1 MTATPGSLFI
11 VSAPSGAGKTSLVR
25 AILQSGIDLDLSISY
40 TTRVARSGEVDG
52 RDYHFV
58 SLENFEEMRRNDE
71 FLESAQVYG
80 NYYGTSKKW
89 INEAIESGRDVLLEI
104 DSQGARQVRQAFPQA
119 ISLFVLPPSLE
130 VLELRLRSRGQDSP
144 ESIGR
149 RLASACEEVT
159 HVSEYD
165 YVIINETLDRAL
177 YDLRCIVEAE
187 RLRLAKQLVRHCDLL
202 EQFGGVPDHSHI
214 RL

>member
-25 AILQSGIDLDLSISY
+25 AILQSGVDLSLSISY
-40 TTRVARSGEVDG
+40 TTRAARSEEVEG
-52 RDYHFV
+52 RDYHFI
-58 SLENFEEMRRNDE
+58 SRENFEEMRRNGE

-89 INEAIESGRDVLLEI
+89 INEAIAAGRDVLLEI
-104 DSQGARQVRQAFPQA
+104 DSQGARQVRQVFPQA
-119 ISLFVLPPSLE
+119 ISLFILPPSLE
-130 VLELRLRSRGQDSP
+130 VLEMRLRSRGQDSP
-144 ESIGR
+144 EAIGR
-149 RLASACEEVT
+149 RLASAREEVS

-177 YDLRCIVEAE
+177 YDLRCIVQAE
-187 RLRLAKQLVRHCDLL
+187 RLRTAKQLVRHCNML
-202 EQFGGVPDHSHI
+202 EQFGAIPDLNQI
-214 RL
+214 DL

>member
-149 RLASACEEVT
+149 RLASACEEVG

>member
-11 VSAPSGAGKTSLVR
+11 ISAPSGAGKTSLVR

-40 TTRVARSGEVDG
+40 TTRPARSEEVEG

-58 SLENFEEMRRNDE
+58 TLENFEEMRRNGE

-89 INEAIESGRDVLLEI
+89 INEAISAGRDVLLEI
-104 DSQGARQVRQAFPQA
+104 DSQGARQVRKVFPLA
-119 ISLFVLPPSLE
+119 ISLFILPPSLE
-130 VLELRLRSRGQDSP
+130 VLEARLRSRGQDSI
-144 ESIGR
+144 EAISR
-149 RLASACEEVT
+149 RLASAREEVS
-159 HVSEYD
+159 HVGEYD

-177 YDLRCIVEAE
+177 YDLRCILQAE
-187 RLRLAKQLVRHCDLL
+187 RLKTAKQLVRHHKLL
-202 EQFGGVPDHSHI
+202 EQFGAIPDHNKAH
-214 RL
+214 L

>member
-89 INEAIESGRDVLLEI
+89 INEAIGSGRDVLLEI
-104 DSQGARQVRQAFPQA
+104 DSQGAQQVRQAFPQA

-130 VLELRLRSRGQDSP
+130 VLELRLRSRGQDSL
-144 ESIGR
+144 EAIGR

-177 YDLRCIVEAE
+177 YDLRCIVQAE

-202 EQFGGVPDHSHI
+202 EQFGSVPDHSHI